1 MIYAA
6 LLVSALTSV
15 LMTKALNST
24 ILSPRKRQISQY
36 ENQPPSRLRFKR
48 HNVPAYRTQI
58 TCACDQQPIFVLVQR
73 VC

>member
-1 MIYAA
+1 MIYTA

-24 ILSPRKRQISQY
+24 ILPSRKRQLSQY
-36 ENQPPSRLRFKR
+36 ENQPPFRLRFKR
-48 HNVPAYRTQI
+48 HNVPAHRTQI
-58 TCACDQQPIFVLVQR
+58 AFVCDQQPIFFLVQR